1 MRRILQYILSI
12 FIVLPLMAE
21 ENGRLEITNL
31 NWDELKIDSVLPVY
45 TEVVPLQTD
54 FSLYN
59 YSVTIEYPEYAP
71 LTQKETEEAL
81 KFDSLIT
88 ERLNVES
95 HVGVSR
101 GEGMLDIAFV
111 PIIRRGNSYLKLVS
125 AQIVINSTPKRQL
138 RRAPEDK
145 QKRYADHSKLQKGR
159 WVKISITTDGM
170 YRLTRSALKNMG
182 FSNPSKVHLY
192 GYGGHLQNEVLFAGE
207 EYDDMVEV
215 PLYYSSKQDA
225 WLFWGNGL
233 ISWNGDERVTNFY
246 ANAAYY
252 FLTEEDGDATSIGTE
267 PSFTGRQDTIYT
279 NFTDHVLYEKDEYA
293 WYHGGR
299 SLFENTNYAN
309 INSHTYSLQTIDP
322 EYEDSLTT
330 LKVVFSASNKTP
342 TKMTTSVNGTQ
353 MGTMSLAATEIYI
366 YGTASTAVYNL
377 SKLERT
383 NNWTVRLTSTAG
395 QNARLDYL
403 SLTYKR
409 KLKPNTGYVAFSQ
422 IQPVVSDKILEK
434 EGPGG
439 SRFDIEGSGLK
450 VMRIGCP
457 GDPATLIEGTQNG
470 SVYSVVVEDPTRQY
484 VAFDESYEFPEP
496 SNAGVID
503 NQDLHALD
511 SLDMVIIIPNSGKLL
526 DQAKRLVEAHE
537 KYDGLRC
544 TIVYANQVY
553 NEFSSGTPDATAY
566 RRLMKMLYDKAETMD
581 DAPKYLLL
589 FGDAAWD
596 NRMVSIQWRKYSPD
610 DYLLC
615 YPSENS
621 FSDTRSF
628 VMEDYFGLLDDGEGT
643 NVLKDKPDLGVG
655 RFPVTSSADAKV
667 MVDKTI
673 TYLSR
678 ENAGEWKNLVYLL
691 GDDGDENQ
699 HMRYADDV
707 AEQIKAT
714 YPEMEV
720 RKIMWDAYKIESTGS
735 NLSYPTCTR
744 DIKQAMKDGALIINY
759 VGHAA
764 TYGMSHEFVL
774 RVSDFAEP
782 CGDKLALWVTAACDV
797 MPFDG
802 QVENMGETAVLNPKG
817 GALAFYGTAR
827 TVYATQNLYMN
838 RYFMRYLFGTDAKG
852 RRYKVGDA
860 IRLAKNALIT
870 GNMESSYRENK
881 LQYALLGD
889 PSLEFGEPTQKVIL
903 DSINGSSLKSSSSIP
918 LKAGQRVRLTGHLA
932 DAKGDLKTDF
942 TGTMAARMYDNE
954 ETITCHNN
962 QGARVVFTYEDRTN
976 IYTCQDSV
984 VNGKFDLEFVIPVDI
999 NNSNEAGRFAFYAL
1013 NNERNM
1019 EANGYNE
1026 KFLLGGMGEVATD
1039 TIGPQI
1045 QAGLNGVDFENG
1057 GVVNKTPYF
1066 VAKLEDES
1074 GINYSGNGIGHDL
1087 VLCVD
1092 NDVNLTYTLNNYF
1105 VQEFGDFTRGTVS
1118 YVLPELESG
1127 SHTLTF
1133 RAWDVLN
1140 NTNAISLNFVVDP
1153 TVAPNMFNLTASQ
1166 NPARTSTNFLISY
1179 DLVGTECDF
1188 TLEVFDFSGRRVWY
1202 HQEQGSSPS
1211 GLYTIPWNLCTNA
1224 GAKLFTGI
1232 YFYRCQMT
1240 CGNSK
1245 KVSKT
1250 QKIVILNNK

>member
-366 YGTASTAVYNL
+366 YGTASTAVYDL

-526 DQAKRLVEAHE
+526 DQATRLVEAHE

-596 NRMVSIQWRKYSPD
+596 NRMVSTQWRKYSPD

-707 AEQIKAT
+707 AEQVKAT

-802 QVENMGETAVLNPKG
+802 QVENIGETAVLNPKG

-1039 TIGPQI
+1039 TIGPRI

-1140 NTNAISLNFVVDP
+1140 NTNAVSLNFVVDP

-1202 HQEQGSSPS
+1202 HQEQGSSSS

>member
-1 MRRILQYILSI
+1 MRRILPYILSL

-45 TEVVPLQTD
+45 TEVVPLEAD
-54 FSLYN
+54 YSLYN
-59 YSVTIEYPEYAP
+59 YSVAIEYPEYAP

-88 ERLNVES
+88 ESLNVETY
-95 HVGVSR
+95 VGVSR

-111 PIIRRGNSYLKLVS
+111 PIIRRGSTYLKLIS
-125 AQIVINSTPKRQL
+125 AQIAIYSTPKRQL
-138 RRAPEDK
+138 RKAPTDK
-145 QKRYADHSKLQKGR
+145 TERYAAHSKLQSGR
-159 WVKISITTDGM
+159 WVKISITADGM
-170 YRLTRSALKNMG
+170 YRLTRSALKDMG
-182 FSNPSKVHLY
+182 FSNPSKIHLY

-233 ISWNGDERVTNFY
+233 ISWDGDERVTNFY

-252 FLTEEDGDATSIGTE
+252 FLTEEAEDAVPIGTE
-267 PSFTGRQDTIYT
+267 PSYTGRCDTIFT

-293 WYHGGR
+293 WFHGGR

-309 INSHTYSLQTIDP
+309 NNSHTYSLKTIDP
-322 EYEDSLTT
+322 KYEDGLTE
-330 LKVVFSASNKTP
+330 LKVVFSASNKSS
-342 TKMTTSVNGTQ
+342 TKVTTFVNGTQ
-353 MGTMSLAATEIYI
+353 MGTMSLMPTEIYI
-366 YGTASTAVYNL
+366 YGTAATATYDLSNL
-377 SKLERT
+377 EQT
-383 NNWTVRLTSTAG
+383 TDWNVRLTSTAG
-395 QNARLDYL
+395 LNARLDYL

-409 KLKPNTGYVAFSQ
+409 KLKTSSGYVAFSQ
-422 IQPVVSDKILEK
+422 IQPKVPDRILEA

-439 SRFDIEGSGLK
+439 SRFDIEGTGLK
-450 VMRIGCP
+450 VMRIGRP
-457 GDPATLIEGTQNG
+457 GDPATLIEGTENG
-470 SVYSVVVEDPTRQY
+470 SIYSVVVEDPTRQY
-484 VAFDESYEFPEP
+484 VAFDDSYAFPEP
-496 SNAGVID
+496 SYAGVVA

-511 SLDMVIIIPNSGKLL
+511 SVDMVVIIPSSGKLI

-537 KYDGLRC
+537 QYDGLRC
-544 TIVYANQVY
+544 AIVYANQIY

-566 RRLMKMLYDKAETMD
+566 RRLMKMLYDKAETTD

-596 NRMVSIQWRKYSPD
+596 NRMVSIQWMKYSPD

-643 NVLKDKPDLGVG
+643 NVLRDKPDLGIG
-655 RFPVTSSADAKV
+655 RFPVTSNADAKT

-673 TYLSR
+673 SYLSSG
-678 ENAGEWKNLVYLL
+678 NAGGWKNLVYLL

-707 AEQIKAT
+707 AELVRNS

-720 RKIMWDAYKIESTGS
+720 RKIMWDAYKIESTAS
-735 NLSYPTCTR
+735 NLSYPTCTK
-744 DIKQAMKDGALIINY
+744 DIKQAMQDGALIFNY

-764 TYGMSHEFVL
+764 TYGLSHEFVL
-774 RVSDFAEP
+774 RINDFAEP

-802 QVENMGETAVLNPKG
+802 QVENIGETAVLNPKG

-838 RYFMRYLFGTDAKG
+838 RYFMRYLFGTDSKG

-889 PSLEFGEPTQKVIL
+889 PSLEFGEPSQKVVI
-903 DSINGSSLKSSSSIP
+903 DSINGNSLKSTANIP
-918 LKAGQRVRLTGHLA
+918 LKAGQRIRLSGHLA

-942 TGTMAARMYDNE
+942 TGTMTTRMYDNE
-954 ETITCHNN
+954 ETIICHNN
-962 QGARVVFTYEDRTN
+962 QGATVVFTYKDRTE
-976 IYTCQDSV
+976 ICSCQDSV
-984 VNGKFDLEFVIPVDI
+984 NNGKFDFEFVIPIDI
-999 NNSNEAGRFAFYAL
+999 NNSNEAGRFAFFAQ
-1013 NNERNM
+1013 NNERTM

-1026 KFLLGGMGEVATD
+1026 KFLLGGMDEIGND
-1039 TIGPQI
+1039 TIGPEI
-1045 QAGLNGVDFENG
+1045 FASLNGENFENG
-1057 GVVNKTPYF
+1057 GTVNKTPYF
-1066 VAKLEDES
+1066 LAKLQDES

-1092 NDVNLTYTLNNYF
+1092 NDVAKTYTLNSYY

-1118 YVLPELESG
+1118 YVLPELEAG
-1127 SHTLTF
+1127 SHSLTF

-1140 NTNAISLNFVVDP
+1140 NTNSVRLDFVVDP
-1153 TVAPNMFNLTASQ
+1153 TVAPNMFSLTASQ

-1179 DLVGTECDF
+1179 DLAGTECEF

-1224 GAKLFTGI
+1224 GAKLFTGV
-1232 YFYRCQMT
+1232 YFYRCQMM
-1240 CGNSK
+1240 CGDSK

>member
-1 MRRILQYILSI
+1 
-12 FIVLPLMAE
+12 MAE
-21 ENGRLEITNL
+21 ENGNLDITTL

-54 FSLYN
+54 YSSFN
-59 YSVTIEYPEYAP
+59 YRVSIEYPEYAP
-71 LTQKETEEAL
+71 LTSKETEVVL

-88 ERLNVES
+88 EAINVES
-95 HVGVSR
+95 YVGVSR
-101 GEGMLDIAFV
+101 GEGLLDIAFV
-111 PIIRRGNSYLKLVS
+111 PIIRRGNTFLKLVS
-125 AQIVINSTPKRQL
+125 AQIVITSTPKRQL
-138 RRAPEDK
+138 NKAPSKAE
-145 QKRYADHSKLQKGR
+145 RYASHSKLQNGR
-159 WVKISITTDGM
+159 WVKISIKSDGM

-182 FSNPSKVHLY
+182 FSNPAKVHLY
-192 GYGGHLQNEVLFAGE
+192 GYGGHLQNEVLFSGT

-233 ISWNGDERVTNFY
+233 LSWKGDERVTNFY
-246 ANAAYY
+246 ANEACY
-252 FLTEEDGDATSIGTE
+252 FLTEEESDANLIGTE
-267 PSFTGRQDTIYT
+267 PSYTGRREHVFT

-309 INSHTYSLQTIDP
+309 SNSHLYNLQTIDS
-322 EYEDSLTT
+322 EGGEK
-330 LKVVFSASNKTP
+330 LKVVFTASNKTT
-342 TKMTTSVNGTQ
+342 TKMTTTVNGTQ
-353 MGTMSLAATEIYI
+353 MGTMSLAQTEIYI
-366 YGTASTAVYNL
+366 YGTSATASYDL

-383 NNWTVRLTSTAG
+383 ATWGVRLTSTAG

-403 SLTYKR
+403 SLSYTR
-409 KLKPNTGYVAFSQ
+409 KLKPSSGMVAFTQ
-422 IQPVVSDKILEK
+422 TQT
-434 EGPGG
+434 GG
-439 SRFDIEGSGLK
+439 SRFDIEGTGLK

-457 GDPATLIEGTQNG
+457 GDPATLIEGTQEG
-470 SVYSVVVEDPTRQY
+470 TTYSVTVADPTRQY
-484 VAFDESYEFPEP
+484 VAFDEGYAFPEP
-496 SNAGVID
+496 SYSGVIE

-511 SLDMVIIIPNSGKLL
+511 SVDMVIIIPTSGKLL
-526 DQAKRLVEAHE
+526 EQANRLVEAHQQ
-537 KYDGLRC
+537 YDGIRC
-544 TIVYANQVY
+544 AIVRADQVY

-566 RRLMKMLYDKAETMD
+566 RRLMKMLYDRAKTVEE
-581 DAPKYLLL
+581 APKYLLL

-596 NRMVSIQWRKYSPD
+596 NRMVSIQWMKYSPD

-621 FSDTRSF
+621 FSDTKSF
-628 VMEDYFGLLDDGEGT
+628 VMEDYFGLLDDGEGS
-643 NVLKDKPDLGVG
+643 NVLRDKPDLGVG
-655 RFPVTSSADAKV
+655 RFPVTSISDAKV

-678 ENAGEWKNLVYLL
+678 ENAGGWKNFIYML

-699 HMRYADDV
+699 HMKYADDV
-707 AEQIKAT
+707 AELVKKT

-720 RKIMWDAYKIESTGS
+720 RKIMWDAYKIESTAS
-735 NLSYPTCTR
+735 NLSYPTCTE
-744 DIKQAMKDGALIINY
+744 DIKRAMKEGASIINY

-764 TYGMSHEFVL
+764 TYGFSHEFVL

-802 QVENMGETAVLNPKG
+802 QVENVGETAVLNPNG

-838 RYFMRYLFGTDAKG
+838 RYLMRYMFATDSKG
-852 RRYKVGDA
+852 RRNKVGDA

-889 PSLEFGEPTQKVIL
+889 PSLEFGEPSQKVIL
-903 DSINGSSLKSSSSIP
+903 DSINGTSFSSMSNVP
-918 LKAGQRVRLTGHLA
+918 LKAGQRIRLSGHLA
-932 DAKGDLKTDF
+932 DANGELKADF
-942 TGTMAARMYDNE
+942 TGTMTARMYDNE
-954 ETITCHNN
+954 ETVTCRNN
-962 QGARVVFTYEDRTN
+962 QSANTVFTFKDRTG

-984 VNGKFDLEFVIPVDI
+984 VNGKFNIVFVIPVDI

-1013 NNERNM
+1013 NNERTM
-1019 EANGYNE
+1019 EANGYSE
-1026 KFLLGGMGEVATD
+1026 KFLLGGMEEMGTD
-1039 TIGPQI
+1039 TTGPVI
-1045 QAGLNGVDFENG
+1045 YAGLNGEDFENG
-1057 GVVNKTPYF
+1057 GTVNTTPYF
-1066 VAKLEDES
+1066 VANLMDES

-1087 VLCVD
+1087 LLCVD
-1092 NDVNLTYTLNNYF
+1092 NDVTKTFTLNSYF
-1105 VQEFGDFTRGTVS
+1105 VQEFGDFTRGSVS

-1127 SHTLTF
+1127 PHTLTF
-1133 RAWDVLN
+1133 RAWDVFN
-1140 NTNAISLNFVVDP
+1140 NTNAVSLDFVVDP

-1166 NPARTSTNFLISY
+1166 NPARTSTNFLVAY
-1179 DLVGTECDF
+1179 DLAGAECTF

-1202 HQEQGSSPS
+1202 HQEQGSSPG

-1224 GAKLFTGI
+1224 GAKLFTGV
-1232 YFYRCQMT
+1232 YLYRCQMT
-1240 CGNSK
+1240 CGESK

-1250 QKIVILNNK
+1250 QKIIILNNK

>member
-1 MRRILQYILSI
+1 
-12 FIVLPLMAE
+12 MAE

-31 NWDELKIDSVLPVY
+31 NWDELKIDSFLPVY
-45 TEVVPLQTD
+45 TEVVPLQAD
-54 FSLYN
+54 YALYN
-59 YSVTIEYPEYAP
+59 YSVNIEYPEYAP
-71 LTQKETEEAL
+71 LTQKETEETL

-88 ERLNVES
+88 ESLNVES
-95 HVGVSR
+95 YVGVSR

-111 PIIRRGNSYLKLVS
+111 PIIRRGSSYLKLVS
-125 AQIVINSTPKRQL
+125 AQIVITSTPKRQL
-138 RRAPEDK
+138 RRAAADK
-145 QKRYADHSKLQKGR
+145 AERYAPHSKLQQGR
-159 WVKISITTDGM
+159 WVKISITSDGI
-170 YRLTRSALKNMG
+170 YRLTRSALRDMG
-182 FSNPSKVHLY
+182 FSNPAKVHLY
-192 GYGGHLQNEVLFAGE
+192 GYGGHLQNEVLFTGE

-215 PLYYSSKQDA
+215 PLYYSKKQDA

-233 ISWNGDERVTNFY
+233 LSWDGDTRVVNFY
-246 ANAAYY
+246 ANKACY
-252 FLTEEDGDATSIGTE
+252 FLTEEAEDATPIGTE
-267 PSFTGRQDTIYT
+267 PSYKGRVDSVFT

-299 SLFENTNYAN
+299 NLFENTNYAN
-309 INSHTYSLQTIDP
+309 YNSHSYSLQTINS
-322 EYEDSLTT
+322 DSVRNLT
-330 LKVVFSASNKTP
+330 VVFSASNKVP
-342 TKMTTSVNGTQ
+342 TRMTTSVNGTQ
-353 MGTMSLAATEIYI
+353 MGTMTLPQTEIYV
-366 YGTASTAVYNL
+366 YGTSTKETYDL
-377 SKLERT
+377 SKLEQT
-383 NNWTVRLTSTAG
+383 PSWNVILTSTAG
-395 QNARLDYL
+395 MNARLDYL
-403 SLTYKR
+403 SLSYYR
-409 KLKPNTGYVAFSQ
+409 KLKPSSGMVAFSQ
-422 IQPVVSDKILEK
+422 IQPKVKNSILET

-439 SRFDIEGSGLK
+439 CRFDIEGTDLK
-450 VMRIGCP
+450 VMRIGVP
-457 GDPATLIEGTQNG
+457 GDPATLVEGTQEG
-470 SVYSVVVEDPTRQY
+470 SVYSVTVEDPTRRY
-484 VAFDESYEFPEP
+484 VAFDESYSFPEP
-496 SNAGVID
+496 SVVGAIQ

-511 SLDMVIIIPNSGKLL
+511 SVDMVIIIPASGKLL
-526 DQAKRLVEAHE
+526 EQAMRLVMAHE
-537 KYDGLRC
+537 QYDGLEC
-544 TIVYANQVY
+544 AIVRADQVY

-566 RRLMKMLYDKAETMD
+566 RRLMKMLYDKAKSID

-596 NRMVSIQWRKYSPD
+596 NRMVSIQWKKYSPD

-628 VMEDYFGLLDDGEGT
+628 VMEDYFGLLDDGEGA
-643 NVLKDKPDLGVG
+643 NVLRDKPDLGVG
-655 RFPVTSSADAKV
+655 RFPVTSSTDAKI

-678 ENAGEWKNLVYLL
+678 ENAGAWKNLMYVL

-707 AEQIKAT
+707 AELVKKS

-720 RKIMWDAYKIESTGS
+720 RKIMWDAYKIESTAS
-735 NLSYPTCTR
+735 NLSYPTCTQ
-744 DIKQAMKDGALIINY
+744 DIKSAMKRGASIFNY

-802 QVENMGETAVLNPKG
+802 QVENIGETAVLNPDG

-838 RYFMRYLFGTDAKG
+838 RYFMRYLFATDSKG

-870 GNMESSYRENK
+870 GNMESAYRENK

-889 PSLEFGEPTQKVIL
+889 PSLEFGEPLQKVII
-903 DSINGSSLKSSSSIP
+903 DSINGTSLTTSSIIP
-918 LKAGQRVRLTGHLA
+918 LKAGQRVHLSGHLA
-932 DAKGDLKTDF
+932 DAKGELKSDF
-942 TGTMAARMYDNE
+942 TGTMTARMYDNE

-962 QGARVVFTYEDRTN
+962 QGASTVFTYQDRTE

-984 VNGKFDLEFVIPVDI
+984 SNGKFDFEFVIPVDI
-999 NNSNEAGRFAFYAL
+999 NNSNEVGRFAFFAL
-1013 NNERNM
+1013 NNERTL

-1026 KFLLGGMGEVATD
+1026 KFLLGGMEEVGKD

-1045 QAGLNGVDFENG
+1045 LAGLNSTDFSNG
-1057 GVVNKTPYF
+1057 GTVNRTPYF
-1066 VAKLEDES
+1066 VANLQDES

-1092 NDVNLTYTLNNYF
+1092 NDVAKTYSLNNYF

-1118 YVLPELESG
+1118 YVLPELETG
-1127 SHTLTF
+1127 PHTLTF

-1140 NTNAISLNFVVDP
+1140 NTSSVSMDFVVDP
-1153 TVAPNMFNLTASQ
+1153 TVAPTMFNLTASQ

-1179 DLVGTECDF
+1179 ALAGTDCEF

-1224 GAKLFTGI
+1224 GAKLFTGV
-1232 YFYRCQMT
+1232 YFYRCQMS
-1240 CGNSK
+1240 CGDSK
-1245 KVSKT
+1245 NVSKT

>member
-1 MRRILQYILSI
+1 MRRIISYILSL
-12 FIVLPLMAE
+12 FVVFPLMAE
-21 ENGRLEITNL
+21 ENGRLDITTL
-31 NWDELKIDSVLPVY
+31 NWEELKIDSVLPVY
-45 TEVVPLQTD
+45 TEVVPLQAD
-54 FSLYN
+54 YSSYS
-59 YSVTIEYPEYAP
+59 YSVGIEYPEYAP
-71 LTQKETEEAL
+71 LTTQETEVIL
-81 KFDSLIT
+81 KYDSLIR
-88 ERLNVES
+88 ESINVETY
-95 HVGVSR
+95 VGVSR
-101 GEGMLDIAFV
+101 GDGMLDIAFV
-111 PIIRRGNSYLKLVS
+111 PIIRRGSTYLKLIS
-125 AQIVINSTPKRQL
+125 AQIVITSTPKRQV
-138 RRAPEDK
+138 RRASSKAE
-145 QKRYADHSKLQKGR
+145 RYAAHSKLQSGR
-159 WVKISITTDGM
+159 WVKISITSDGM

-192 GYGGHLQNEVLFAGE
+192 GYGGHLQNEVLFTGY

-215 PLYYSSKQDA
+215 PLYYSQKQDA

-233 ISWNGDERVTNFY
+233 LSWNGDTRVTNFY
-246 ANAAYY
+246 ANAACY
-252 FLTEEDGDATSIGTE
+252 FLTEEETDATPIGTE
-267 PSFTGRQDTIYT
+267 PSFTGRCDTIFT

-293 WYHGGR
+293 WFHGGR

-309 INSHTYSLQTIDP
+309 NNSHTYSLQTIDS
-322 EYEDSLTT
+322 EGEEMLT
-330 LKVVFSASNKTP
+330 VAFSASNKTP

-353 MGTMSLAATEIYI
+353 LGTMSMPATEIYI
-366 YGTASTAVYNL
+366 YGTATTAKYNL
-377 SKLERT
+377 SKLDRT
-383 NNWTVRLTSTAG
+383 NNWNVRLTSTAG

-403 SLTYKR
+403 SLAYKR
-409 KLKPNTGYVAFSQ
+409 KLKPSSGYVAFSQ
-422 IQPVVSDKILEK
+422 VQPEVADSIIDA

-439 SRFDIEGSGLK
+439 SRFSIEGTSLK

-457 GDPATLIEGTQNG
+457 GDPATLIEGTQAG
-470 SVYSVVVEDPTRQY
+470 ATYSVTVEDPTRQY
-484 VAFDESYEFPEP
+484 VAFEDSYSFPEP
-496 SNAGVID
+496 SVVGTIQ

-511 SLDMVIIIPNSGKLL
+511 SLDMVIIIPTSGKLKE
-526 DQAKRLVEAHE
+526 QAERLVAAHE
-537 KYDGLRC
+537 QYDGLRC
-544 TIVYANQVY
+544 AIVRADQVY

-566 RRLMKMLYDKAETMD
+566 RRLMKMLYDKAEQVD

-596 NRMVSIQWRKYSPD
+596 NRMVSVQWRKYSPD

-621 FSDTRSF
+621 FSDTRSY
-628 VMEDYFGLLDDGEGT
+628 VMEDYFGLLDDGEGSD
-643 NVLKDKPDLGVG
+643 VLRNKPDLGVG
-655 RFPVTSSADAKV
+655 RFPVTSSADAQV

-678 ENAGEWKNLVYLL
+678 KNAGDWKNLVYLL

-707 AEQIKAT
+707 AELVKKT

-720 RKIMWDAYKIESTGS
+720 RKIMWDAYKIESTAS
-735 NLSYPTCTR
+735 NLSYPTCTQ
-744 DIKQAMKDGALIINY
+744 DIKRAMQDGALVINY

-802 QVENMGETAVLNPKG
+802 QVENVGETAVLNPNG

-852 RRYKVGDA
+852 NRYRVGDA

-870 GNMESSYRENK
+870 GNMESAYRENK

-889 PSLEFGEPTQKVIL
+889 PSLEFGEPVKKIVL
-903 DSINGSSLKSSSSIP
+903 DSINGTSLTSSSNIP
-918 LKAGQRVRLTGHLA
+918 LKAGQRVRLSGHLT
-932 DAKGDLKTDF
+932 DAEGGLNTDF
-942 TGTMAARMYDNE
+942 TGTMTARMYDNE

-962 QGARVVFTYEDRTN
+962 QSARTVFTFKDRTG
-976 IYTCQDSV
+976 IYSSQDSV
-984 VNGKFDLEFVIPVDI
+984 VNGKFNLEFVIPVDI
-999 NNSNEAGRFAFYAL
+999 NNSNETGRFAFFAL
-1013 NNERNM
+1013 NNERTL

-1026 KFLLGGMGEVATD
+1026 KFLLGGKEEVEKD

-1045 QAGLNGVDFENG
+1045 FAGLNSEDFANG
-1057 GVVNKTPYF
+1057 GTVNKTPYF
-1066 VAKLEDES
+1066 VANLQDES

-1087 VLCVD
+1087 ILCVD
-1092 NDVNLTYTLNNYF
+1092 NDVSKTYSLNSHY

-1127 SHTLTF
+1127 PHTLTF

-1140 NTNAISLNFVVDP
+1140 NTNAISLDFVVDP
-1153 TVAPNMFNLTASQ
+1153 TVAPNIFSLRASQ

-1179 DLVGTECDF
+1179 DLAGTDCTF

-1202 HQEQGSSPS
+1202 HQEQGSSS
-1211 GLYTIPWNLCTNA
+1211 GGLYSIPWNLCTNA

-1232 YFYRCQMT
+1232 YFYRCQMS
-1240 CGNSK
+1240 CGDSK

>member
-21 ENGRLEITNL
+21 ESGRLEITNL

-125 AQIVINSTPKRQL
+125 AQIVINSTPKRQP
-138 RRAPEDK
+138 RRAPVDK

-252 FLTEEDGDATSIGTE
+252 FLTEEDGDATSIGAE

-409 KLKPNTGYVAFSQ
+409 KLKPNSGYVAFSQ

-526 DQAKRLVEAHE
+526 DQATRLVEAHE

-643 NVLKDKPDLGVG
+643 NVLKDKPDLGIG

-707 AEQIKAT
+707 AEQVKAT

-1140 NTNAISLNFVVDP
+1140 NTNAVSLNFVVDP

>member
-1 MRRILQYILSI
+1 
-12 FIVLPLMAE
+12 MAE
-21 ENGRLEITNL
+21 ESGRLEITNL

-145 QKRYADHSKLQKGR
+145 QKRYADHSKLQQGR
-159 WVKISITTDGM
+159 WVKISITNDGM

-409 KLKPNTGYVAFSQ
+409 KLKPNSGYVAFSQ
-422 IQPVVSDKILEK
+422 IQPVVADSILKK

-526 DQAKRLVEAHE
+526 DQATRLVEAHE

-643 NVLKDKPDLGVG
+643 NVLKDKPDLGIG

-707 AEQIKAT
+707 AEQVKAT

-1039 TIGPQI
+1039 TIGPRI

-1140 NTNAISLNFVVDP
+1140 NTNAVSLNFVVDP

>member
-1 MRRILQYILSI
+1 
-12 FIVLPLMAE
+12 MAE

-138 RRAPEDK
+138 RRAPVDK
-145 QKRYADHSKLQKGR
+145 QKRYADHSKLQQGR

-366 YGTASTAVYNL
+366 YGTASTAVYDL

-409 KLKPNTGYVAFSQ
+409 KLKPNSGYVAFSQ
-422 IQPVVSDKILEK
+422 IQPVVADSILKK

-526 DQAKRLVEAHE
+526 DQATRLVEAHE

-596 NRMVSIQWRKYSPD
+596 NRMVSTQWRKYSPD

-707 AEQIKAT
+707 AEQVKAT

-802 QVENMGETAVLNPKG
+802 QVENIGETAVLNPKG

-889 PSLEFGEPTQKVIL
+889 PSLEVGEPTQKVIL

-1039 TIGPQI
+1039 TIGPRI

-1140 NTNAISLNFVVDP
+1140 NTNAVSLNFVVDP

>member
-1 MRRILQYILSI
+1 
-12 FIVLPLMAE
+12 MAE

-125 AQIVINSTPKRQL
+125 AQIVINSTPKRQP
-138 RRAPEDK
+138 RRAPVDK

-252 FLTEEDGDATSIGTE
+252 FLTEEDDDATSIGTE
-267 PSFTGRQDTIYT
+267 PSYTGRQDTIYT

-342 TKMTTSVNGTQ
+342 TKMTTFVNGTQ

-366 YGTASTAVYNL
+366 YGTASTAIYDL

-383 NNWTVRLTSTAG
+383 NNWSVRLTSTAG

-409 KLKPNTGYVAFSQ
+409 KLKPSSGYVAFSQ
-422 IQPVVSDKILEK
+422 IQPVVADSILEK

-470 SVYSVVVEDPTRQY
+470 SVYSVAVEDPTRQY

-596 NRMVSIQWRKYSPD
+596 NRMVSTQWRKYSPD

-643 NVLKDKPDLGVG
+643 NVLKDKPDLGIG

-707 AEQIKAT
+707 AEQVKAT

-1013 NNERNM
+1013 NNDRNM

-1039 TIGPQI
+1039 TIGPRI

-1140 NTNAISLNFVVDP
+1140 NTNAVSLNFVVDP

>member
-1 MRRILQYILSI
+1 
-12 FIVLPLMAE
+12 MAE

-125 AQIVINSTPKRQL
+125 AQIVINSTPKRQP
-138 RRAPEDK
+138 RRAPVDK

-252 FLTEEDGDATSIGTE
+252 FLTEEDDDATSIGTE
-267 PSFTGRQDTIYT
+267 PSYTGRQDTIYT

-342 TKMTTSVNGTQ
+342 TKMTTFVNGTQ

-366 YGTASTAVYNL
+366 YGTASTAIYDL

-383 NNWTVRLTSTAG
+383 NNWSVRLTSTAG

-409 KLKPNTGYVAFSQ
+409 KLKPSSGYVAFSQ
-422 IQPVVSDKILEK
+422 IQPVVADSILEK

-457 GDPATLIEGTQNG
+457 GAPATLIEGTQNG
-470 SVYSVVVEDPTRQY
+470 SVYSVAVEDPTRQY

-596 NRMVSIQWRKYSPD
+596 NRMVSTQWRKYSPD

-643 NVLKDKPDLGVG
+643 NVLKDKPDLGIG

-707 AEQIKAT
+707 AEQVKAT

-976 IYTCQDSV
+976 IYICQDSV

-1039 TIGPQI
+1039 TIGPRI

-1118 YVLPELESG
+1118 YVLPELDSG

-1140 NTNAISLNFVVDP
+1140 NTNAVSLNFVVDP